1 MQEGYE
7 NNFGFLIHDVARLM
21 RTAYDRRMKP
31 LGLTRSQWWVLN
43 HLFFHQGISQSDL
56 AKILDIERA
65 TLGRL
70 LDRLAVRDAQ
80 EPGAG
85 GHAGLS
91 AAADPQHAGRLPRA
105 VPRHPAGLAL
115 GRRLGLGLRARRR
128 VLGGFPRQL
137 LLAVRHA
144 RSARPVPAVL
154 AARRRRADDL
164 DHPEHAHR
172 GDTHR
177 CMQMHYI

>member
-1 MQEGYE
+1 MEEDYE

-70 LDRLAVRDAQ
+70 LDRLEAKQWIYRQSDK
-80 EPGAG
+80 
-85 GHAGLS
+85 S
-91 AAADPQHAGRLPRA
+91 D
-105 VPRHPAGLAL
+105 
-115 GRRLGLGLRARRR
+115 RR
-128 VLGGFPRQL
+128 VNRVYLSEPKGPTMQTMRREAKRTLDRALSPLNEAEQKAMFDMLQRMK
-137 LLAVRHA
+137 A
-144 RSARPVPAVL
+144 RL
-154 AARRRRADDL
+154 TDDAA
-164 DHPEHAHR
+164 
-172 GDTHR
+172 
-177 CMQMHYI
+177 

>member
-1 MQEGYE
+1 MHEDYE

-70 LDRLAVRDAQ
+70 LDRLEAKEWIYR
-80 EPGAG
+80 EPDKDDRRINRVYLSEPKGPTMQTMRREAKGMLDGALSLLSVTEQR
-85 GHAGLS
+85 AMVDMLQRMKTGLTN
-91 AAADPQHAGRLPRA
+91 
-105 VPRHPAGLAL
+105 
-115 GRRLGLGLRARRR
+115 
-128 VLGGFPRQL
+128 
-137 LLAVRHA
+137 
-144 RSARPVPAVL
+144 
-154 AARRRRADDL
+154 
-164 DHPEHAHR
+164 
-172 GDTHR
+172 DTT
-177 CMQMHYI
+177 QDKGWEA

>member
-1 MQEGYE
+1 MQEEYE

-70 LDRLAVRDAQ
+70 LDRLEAKQWVYRQSDKSDRRINRVYLSEPKGPTMQTMRREAKRTLDRALSPLNAAEQKKMFDMLQRMKVGLTDDASQ
-80 EPGAG
+80 FKGSIE
-85 GHAGLS
+85 
-91 AAADPQHAGRLPRA
+91 
-105 VPRHPAGLAL
+105 
-115 GRRLGLGLRARRR
+115 
-128 VLGGFPRQL
+128 
-137 LLAVRHA
+137 
-144 RSARPVPAVL
+144 
-154 AARRRRADDL
+154 
-164 DHPEHAHR
+164 
-172 GDTHR
+172 
-177 CMQMHYI
+177 

>member
-7 NNFGFLIHDVARLM
+7 SNFGFLIHDVARLM

-70 LDRLAVRDAQ
+70 LDRLEAKKWIYRQSDKSDRRVNRVYLS
-80 EPGAG
+80 EPKGPTMQTMRREAKRTLDRALSPLNVVEQKSMFDMLQRMK
-85 GHAGLS
+85 AGLTEDS
-91 AAADPQHAGRLPRA
+91 PQ
-105 VPRHPAGLAL
+105 VKGL
-115 GRRLGLGLRARRR
+115 
-128 VLGGFPRQL
+128 V
-137 LLAVRHA
+137 
-144 RSARPVPAVL
+144 
-154 AARRRRADDL
+154 
-164 DHPEHAHR
+164 E
-172 GDTHR
+172 
-177 CMQMHYI
+177 

>member
-1 MQEGYE
+1 MTEDYE

-70 LDRLAVRDAQ
+70 LDRLERKNWVRRRPDPEDRRVNRVYLAEAAGPTMQTMRREAKRTLDDALSPLSVGEQ
-80 EPGAG
+80 KRMFGMLRRMK
-85 GHAGLS
+85 AGLTDADMDKDS
-91 AAADPQHAGRLPRA
+91 A
-105 VPRHPAGLAL
+105 
-115 GRRLGLGLRARRR
+115 
-128 VLGGFPRQL
+128 
-137 LLAVRHA
+137 
-144 RSARPVPAVL
+144 
-154 AARRRRADDL
+154 
-164 DHPEHAHR
+164 E
-172 GDTHR
+172 
-177 CMQMHYI
+177 